1 MPLLSGSWE
10 KQWAPTSSWNGYD
23 WELIAVDWP
32 DRAEPVTERWRLIGE
47 TPEIQIIV
55 TSQAMA
61 TTSRPE
67 SPLEAK
73 KVKKVKKVKAMK
85 GTKKTKAKK
94 GTKKKVKKVKEAMKG
109 TKETKAMKGTK
120 KTKTMKEMKALKAM
134 KTEG

>member
-1 MPLLSGSWE
+1 MPLLSASWE

-55 TSQAMA
+55 TSQATA

-85 GTKKTKAKK
+85 GTKKTK
-94 GTKKKVKKVKEAMKG
+94 
-109 TKETKAMKGTK
+109 
-120 KTKTMKEMKALKAM
+120 TMKEMKALKAM
-134 KTEG
+134 KTKG